1 MMDGLAMVFTSALI
15 IFKSPQ
21 INKKSQE
28 VFEQVLG
35 IIKLVECAHMK
46 NINVW
51 MMHTLSFGSNLTS
64 YRCAC
69 QHKV

>member
-1 MMDGLAMVFTSALI
+1 MKGSLAMMLTSALI

-35 IIKLVECAHMK
+35 IIKLMECAHMK
-46 NINVW
+46 KINVW
-51 MMHTLSFGSNLTS
+51 MMHTLLFGSNLTS
-64 YRCAC
+64 YRYAS
-69 QHKV
+69 QHIV